1 MKGGRDGWRQG
12 EWERALISLSAL
24 RFPLGEETSF
34 RNDLIIFIISEIH
47 ISAHIY
53 IALLKFDLSSF

>member
-1 MKGGRDGWRQG
+1 MDGWREG
-12 EWERALISLSAL
+12 EWERALISLSVL

-53 IALLKFDLSSF
+53 IALLNFDLSSF